1 MIYIQ
6 LHCLLPSFLCLLGQV
21 LTLQG
26 GGVKISTIAVAFL
39 ASRTLFNN
47 RPDTEV
53 FERRISLVTV
63 LKANGIIFLSILL
76 VLLATCYLA
85 WDEPYNFIRLL
96 FEVTSAFGTV
106 GLTTGITP
114 DLSESSNG
122 C

>member
-1 MIYIQ
+1 M
-6 LHCLLPSFLCLLGQV
+6 LKF
-21 LTLQG
+21 
-26 GGVKISTIAVAFL
+26 STIAVAFL

-85 WDEPYNFIRLL
+85 W
-96 FEVTSAFGTV
+96 G
-106 GLTTGITP
+106 
-114 DLSESSNG
+114 
-122 C
+122 